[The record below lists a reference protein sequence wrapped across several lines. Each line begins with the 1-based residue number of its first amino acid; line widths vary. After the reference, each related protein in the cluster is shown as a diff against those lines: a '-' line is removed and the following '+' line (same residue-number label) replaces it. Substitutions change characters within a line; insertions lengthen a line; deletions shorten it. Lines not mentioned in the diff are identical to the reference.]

1 MDRLIMALLEIY
13 RKKLLK
19 LVNAT
24 QNYFKKTKDDI
35 LSNHNANKLQTGV
48 DDTPAFAVVGVWW
61 KE

>member
-1 MDRLIMALLEIY
+1 MALLEIY